1 MKPHSSRTVCSED
14 GSHTTA
20 KEVTLWSDPMKRPG
34 WDKRRASLS
43 NWGWGTLAAGGLLA
57 TAGLAGAAPSPVTM
71 DGVPEQVHPQVSE
84 VGLGSF
90 SMPTGTTSIMPGSG
104 TGATG
109 SGSGTGT
116 DAASLSGAAYDTMM
130 SQSWGAQASSY
141 ATALGVNSTAVA
153 ATCVVESG
161 CTNNESS
168 GDIRGIFQMT
178 SAAYTSNLAAAL
190 ASDPNLAANVTSGLA
205 GQNDP
210 ATQSIAAAQYL
221 KSAAQDLQNAGIANP
236 TVLDVRGSYNFG
248 PTNGTAIAQANGD
261 ALMSSVIRGLSSST
275 LAANGITS
283 TTTVQQWKD
292 SVSAK
297 IGSAAGQPVLLGA

>member
-1 MKPHSSRTVCSED
+1 M
-14 GSHTTA
+14 
-20 KEVTLWSDPMKRPG
+20 
-34 WDKRRASLS
+34 
-43 NWGWGTLAAGGLLA
+43 
-57 TAGLAGAAPSPVTM
+57 
-71 DGVPEQVHPQVSE
+71 PEQVHPQVSE